1 MEVRLQKWGNS
12 MGIRI
17 PSNIL
22 KSLDLKINDIL
33 EIKEKDDK
41 IVVSKSRHKKISLK
55 KLFDN
60 YNGEL
65 LSKEFEWDDP
75 VGKEIW

>member
-22 KSLDLKINDIL
+22 KSLNLKINDVL
-33 EIKEKDDK
+33 EIVEKDDK
-41 IVVSKSRHKKISLK
+41 IVVSKSKKGKISLK
-55 KLFDN
+55 KLFDK
-60 YNGEL
+60 YDGEL
-65 LSKEFEWDDP
+65 LSKEFEWDEP